1 MVVVR
6 DIFRLKFGQSKE
18 AVALWKEAAKLL
30 RTSGYGAINVRLLT
44 DLAGTPYYTVVLEST
59 FNSVGE
65 WEKAHLAARDNA
77 PWKAVYAKIIPLTEM
92 GRREI
97 LSVIGD

>member
-1 MVVVR
+1 MIVVR

-18 AVALWKEAAKLL
+18 PVALWKEAVASL
-30 RTSGYGAINVRLLT
+30 RTSGYGAVNVRLLT
-44 DLAGTPYYTVVLEST
+44 DMAGPDFYTVVLEST
-59 FNSVGE
+59 FNSTAD

-77 PWKAVYAKIIPLTEM
+77 QWKALYAKIIPFTES

-97 LSVIGD
+97 LSVIA

>member
-18 AVALWKEAAKLL
+18 AVALWKEAAASL

-44 DLAGTPYYTVVLEST
+44 DLAGAAYYTVILEST
-59 FNSVGE
+59 FNSVAD
-65 WEKAHLAARDNA
+65 WEKAHQAARDNSA
-77 PWKAVYAKIIPLTEM
+77 WKALYAKIIPYTEI
-92 GRREI
+92 GHREI
-97 LSVIGD
+97 LSVIA